1 MDNNIFSIFDN
12 DPDTS
17 NINDIYQEIVKKTSE
32 IVSKWKDFI
41 KQEEFQ
47 KSYKIMLDWQVELTN
62 SLWHWVS
69 LGDGI
74 SIGDL
79 ILARINI
86 GMLIEA
92 WLKIFF
98 TIYSEDYR
106 NDNSRVII
114 NNKNEKI
121 EINKLN
127 LDKLIDFFVTKVDP
141 KLSHQ
146 HCPIPD
152 GSLKLLEKVEIA
164 SFFQHRKNEIK
175 DYRCFKEWLN
185 KIRDTRNSVH
195 SFAYREIGTYK
206 DFLEDV
212 IKFNTFLDIII
223 RQLPSEISGDGELIR

>member
-1 MDNNIFSIFDN
+1 MDNNIFSIFN
-12 DPDTS
+12 NNPDTN
-17 NINDIYQEIVKKTSE
+17 NINNIYQKIVKKTSE

-47 KSYKIMLDWQVELTN
+47 KSYKIILNWQVELTN
-62 SLWHWVS
+62 SLQHWVS
-69 LGDGI
+69 LGNGI

-86 GMLIEA
+86 GMLIET

-141 KLSHQ
+141 KLSYK

-152 GSLKLLEKVEIA
+152 GLLVFSNIEKTKLKITDAL
-164 SFFQHRKNEIK
+164 KN
-175 DYRCFKEWLN
+175 
-185 KIRDTRNSVH
+185 
-195 SFAYREIGTYK
+195 G
-206 DFLEDV
+206 
-212 IKFNTFLDIII
+212 
-223 RQLPSEISGDGELIR
+223 

>member
-1 MDNNIFSIFDN
+1 MDNNIFSIFN
-12 DPDTS
+12 NNPDTN
-17 NINDIYQEIVKKTSE
+17 NINNIYQKIVKKTSE

-47 KSYKIMLDWQVELTN
+47 KSYKIILNWQVELTN
-62 SLWHWVS
+62 SLQHWVS
-69 LGDGI
+69 LGNGI

-86 GMLIEA
+86 GMLIET

-98 TIYSEDYR
+98 TVYSEDYR

-141 KLSHQ
+141 KLSYK

-152 GSLKLLEKVEIA
+152 GFLKLLEKVEIA

-185 KIRDTRNSVH
+185 KICDTRNSVH
-195 SFAYREIGTYK
+195 SFTYREIGAYK
-206 DFLEDV
+206 DFLEDI

-223 RQLPSEISGDGELIR
+223 RQLPSEISEDGELVR